1 MEINHR
7 ITINATAAP
16 ELFAEFD
23 ILGIYNKKIQLPG
36 KGGTL
41 VSYEIKESDLHWR
54 NVSEL
59 IQKNRVLDIVDTF
72 FDDDEIKKAEWS
84 RLVSTFER
92 GYPQPKLHWPL
103 KQMTYKDVCPK
114 CGTRVQSQ
122 SLRIQH
128 EPSLGQ
134 NSFMSLIWC
143 GEILCIQNVL
153 EAFARIKAT
162 GYQPWPVLIHKSG
175 QPSEKVSQIYISDIA
190 LPGLIV
196 DENYN
201 RVKCSECGVTKYV
214 SHMRGLM
221 ALKRSSLSS
230 LSKETDFILTYEWFG
245 SGLIAYRE
253 ILVSNRVARLI
264 LNKGWKGARLKPV
277 EMI

>member
-1 MEINHR
+1 MEIRHR
-7 ITINATAAP
+7 ITINATATP

-36 KGGTL
+36 KGGIL
-41 VSYEIKESDLHWR
+41 VSYEITESDSRWK

-59 IQKNRVLDIVDTF
+59 IQKNEVLDMVDTF
-72 FDDDEIKKAEWS
+72 FDNDEIKKAKWS
-84 RLVSTFER
+84 RLVSTFEQ

-103 KQMTYKDVCPK
+103 KQMTYKDVCQK

-134 NSFMSLIWC
+134 NSFMSLLWC
-143 GEILCIQNVL
+143 GEILSSQNVF
-153 EAFARIKAT
+153 EAFAGIKAT
-162 GYQPWPVLIHKSG
+162 GYKAWPVLIHKSG
-175 QPSEKVSQIYISDIA
+175 RPSEKVSQIYISDIA

-201 RVKCSECGVTKYV
+201 RIKCSECGVTKYDP
-214 SHMRGLM
+214 HMNGLM
-221 ALKRSSLSS
+221 SLKRRSLLS
-230 LSKETDFILTYEWFG
+230 LSKETDFVLTYEWFG

-253 ILVSNRVARLI
+253 ILVSNRVAKLI
-264 LNKGWKGARLKPV
+264 LEKGWKGTRLKAV
-277 EMI
+277 ELI